1 MYGWD
6 SYFIGVGLIIDEQLD
21 KAKSIVENF
30 KYQIVY
36 YGKILNA
43 NRSYYL
49 TKPQPALCS
58 SLLIEMVKQEVP
70 YLKWLKSH
78 L

>member
-6 SYFIGVGLIIDEQLD
+6 SYFIGAGLLIDNHLEKTIAD
-21 KAKSIVENF
+21 NF
-30 KYQIVY
+30 KYQIIH

-49 TKPQPALCS
+49 TRTQPPLYS
-58 SLLIEMVKQEVP
+58 F
-70 YLKWLKSH
+70 Y
-78 L
+78 

>member
-43 NRSYYL
+43 NR
-49 TKPQPALCS
+49 T
-58 SLLIEMVKQEVP
+58 II
-70 YLKWLKSH
+70 
-78 L
+78 

>member
-6 SYFIGVGLIIDEQLD
+6 SYFIGVGLIIDKQLD
-21 KAKSIVENF
+21 KAKAIAENF
-30 KYQIVY
+30 KYQIVH

-49 TKPQPALCS
+49 TRTQRHYIPP
-58 SLLIEMVKQEVP
+58 
-70 YLKWLKSH
+70 
-78 L
+78 